1 MSPPWRPALAT
12 PELKVRVVLGFDFG
26 LKRIGVASGD
36 TLTRTAAPL
45 ATVAHHAEPD
55 WQAVLAQVKSV
66 GPDLLVVGAPY
77 NDDGSPGRIA
87 GLADAFAAQLAER
100 CRLEVARVDERYS
113 STAAQSLLREQRAS
127 GQRRKAVRKGDV
139 DSAAAAVMLQSWL
152 EQQRE

>member
-1 MSPPWRPALAT
+1 VRAT
-12 PELKVRVVLGFDFG
+12 PDLKARIVLGFDFG
-26 LKRIGVASGD
+26 LKRIGVAAGD
-36 TLTRTAAPL
+36 TITRTAAPL
-45 ATVAHHAEPD
+45 DTVAHHAEPD
-55 WQAVLAQVKSV
+55 WAAILARVKSV

-127 GQRRKAVRKGDV
+127 GQRRKAVRKGDL

-152 EQQRE
+152 EQQQH

>member
-1 MSPPWRPALAT
+1 VKA
-12 PELKVRVVLGFDFG
+12 RVVLAFDFG
-26 LKRIGVASGD
+26 LKRIGLASGD

-45 ATVAHHAEPD
+45 ITVAHLAEGPD
-55 WQAVLAQVKSV
+55 WTAIQRQVKAI

-87 GLADAFAAQLAER
+87 ALADAFATALAER

-113 STAAQSLLREQRAS
+113 STAAASLLREQRAS
-127 GQRRKAVRKGDV
+127 GQRRRQLRKGDL

-152 EQQRE
+152 AQNGA